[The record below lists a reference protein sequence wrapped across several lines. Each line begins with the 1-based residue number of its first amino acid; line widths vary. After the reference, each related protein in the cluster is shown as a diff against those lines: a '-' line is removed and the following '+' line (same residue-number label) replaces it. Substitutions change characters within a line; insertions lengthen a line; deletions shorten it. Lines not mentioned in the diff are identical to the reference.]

1 MVSFLLHRL
10 PTLLSSTMPKIKAH
24 ELRTKKK
31 NELVKQLEEL
41 KTELANLRVQQVA
54 GGAPSKLG
62 KIKEIRKSVARVNTV
77 ISQTQRQQLRM
88 FYKDKKYKPLDLRA
102 KKTRAIRRRLT
113 EKEANARSQTLRQ
126 RKKRSH
132 FPPRKFAVKS
142 A

>member
-1 MVSFLLHRL
+1 
-10 PTLLSSTMPKIKAH
+10 MPKVKAH

-31 NELVKQLEEL
+31 NELVRQLEEL
-41 KTELANLRVQQVA
+41 KTELATLRVQQVT
-54 GGAPSKLG
+54 GGAPSKLA

-88 FYKDKKYKPLDLRA
+88 FYKEKKYKPLDLRV

-113 EKEANARSQTLRQ
+113 PKEKNAKTVRQT
-126 RKKRSH
+126 KAIAH
-132 FPPRKFAVKS
+132 FPVRKFAVKS